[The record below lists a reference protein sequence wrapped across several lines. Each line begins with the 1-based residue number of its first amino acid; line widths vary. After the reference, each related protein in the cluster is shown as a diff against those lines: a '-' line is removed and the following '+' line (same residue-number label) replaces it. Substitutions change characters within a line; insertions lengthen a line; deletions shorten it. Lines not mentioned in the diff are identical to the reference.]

1 MDKGKC
7 TTQKI
12 LIIKLGQQ
20 RDEKSYAKLAKRSSK
35 LLHFTVAKHNLKLN
49 YTLKEN
55 SDATTEIYDANALA
69 AYMQEQKD
77 LRLQKYDLVLG
88 CIDRPINGDEQ
99 ILAEVSKEIE
109 RNKFYILCTTN
120 IMERLNDGNVSLLN
134 FLLNIIY
141 GMYVRKYL
149 DIDPEYHESPGCLL
163 DYCFLER
170 DLIAGCIK
178 PVLCEE
184 CEASVTDKVT
194 AALLNR
200 ELRKISV
207 PLYIRL
213 LDYIKQ
219 RTIISMGIAV
229 ITSVLLNVLASFV
242 TEKVFSGTIWER
254 TVSSTVPLVI
264 LCILILPFFREKNR

>member
-1 MDKGKC
+1 MEQK
-7 TTQKI
+7 KI

-20 RDEKSYAKLAKRSSK
+20 RDEKSYKKLAKRSSK
-35 LLHFTVAKHNLKLN
+35 LLQFTVAKHNLKLN

-55 SDATTEIYDANALA
+55 SDVTTEIYDVNALA
-69 AYMQEQKD
+69 ACMQEQKE
-77 LRLQKYDLVLG
+77 LRLQDYHLVLG

-120 IMERLNDGNVSLLN
+120 IMERLNEGNVTMLN

-178 PVLCEE
+178 PVLCED
-184 CEASVTDKVT
+184 CTAGIADKKT

-200 ELRKISV
+200 ELRKIRV
-207 PLYIRL
+207 PLYIRI

-219 RTIISMGIAV
+219 HTLVSMAIAV
-229 ITSVLLNVLASFV
+229 VTSVLLEILASFV
-242 TEKVFSGTIWER
+242 ADKALGGTIWER
-254 TVSSTVPLVI
+254 VISSAIPLVI
-264 LCILILPFFREKNR
+264 LCMLILPFFGKKNK